1 MERAILAEYF
11 ARDKGFTGPPRIVWA
26 TLRADQIRNSP
37 RSTERTRR
45 AVLEGL
51 RGRLGARL
59 DARPLG
65 AWECG
70 EAMPGLAPTT
80 YRPVL
85 ALSLAIAERGVRR
98 CAHEARGPI
107 GATPPRGGR
116 TQRLGDPAHVVNR
129 VTEGGVAR

>member
-1 MERAILAEYF
+1 MTRH
-11 ARDKGFTGPPRIVWA
+11 G
-26 TLRADQIRNSP
+26 LRN
-37 RSTERTRR
+37 EKRR

-85 ALSLAIAERGVRR
+85 ALSLAIAEKDKPVR
-98 CAHEARGPI
+98 A
-107 GATPPRGGR
+107 
-116 TQRLGDPAHVVNR
+116 
-129 VTEGGVAR
+129 